1 MAMVERRRCI
11 RLPLKIPVRVY
22 GRTPNNRPFRDITVT
37 KAISVHG
44 GLIPL
49 AESVKRGQ
57 RILLVNCFTDE
68 ERECRVV
75 YVGAKQR
82 GRKKVAVEF
91 ADGQGDFWH
100 VYAPLVNW
108 RPAMQGTKADA

>member
-1 MAMVERRRCI
+1 MVERRRCK
-11 RLPLKIPVRVY
+11 RLPLNIPVRVY

-49 AESVKRGQ
+49 AGSVKRGQ
-57 RILLVNCFTDE
+57 RILVVNSFTE
-68 ERECRVV
+68 EARQCRVV

-91 ADGQGDFWH
+91 ADNPGDFWH
-100 VYAPLVNW
+100 VYAPLVNLK
-108 RPAMQGTKADA
+108 PSVQGTRVDA